1 MNTINVCLIQAR
13 MESSR
18 LPGKVLL
25 PLYKAMC
32 AIDVLYERLLRS
44 SMITEII
51 FIIPEVCTSDALH
64 DYIQRLGANVVR
76 GSANDL
82 VARHLQAISSIHE
95 CNIVRITSDCPLV
108 DPAWVDKC
116 IYLHNENRAD
126 YTSTYTPAAESLFC
140 NGADIEV
147 FSKSMLKHL
156 YAQYPSQKDR
166 EHVTFPLWDG
176 RMKHIKHLKMSR
188 YLEQDFSDARLTLD
202 YQEDLEVIRNILSD
216 ADDIHLSL
224 ESLVL
229 IYRKLSCNKQNGSF
243 DFAAGW

>member
-1 MNTINVCLIQAR
+1 MNTINVALIQAR

-25 PLYKAMC
+25 PLYKDMC

-44 SMITEII
+44 RMITKTI
-51 FIIPEVCTSDALH
+51 FIIPEASTSDALH
-64 DYIQRLGANVVR
+64 DYIRRLGASVVR
-76 GSANDL
+76 GSTNDL

-95 CNIVRITSDCPLV
+95 CNIIRVTSDCPLV

-116 IYLHNENRAD
+116 IYLHNENCAD
-126 YTSTYTPAAESLFC
+126 YTSTYTPAPESLFC

-147 FSKSMLKHL
+147 FSKSMLQHL
-156 YAQYPSQKDR
+156 YVQYPSHKDR

-188 YLEQDFSDARLTLD
+188 YLGQDFSDVRFTLD
-202 YQEDLEVIRNILSD
+202 YQEDLEVIRSVLAD

-224 ESLVL
+224 EILVA
-229 IYRKLSCNKQNGSF
+229 IYRKLSCNKLNGSF
-243 DFAAGW
+243 DYAAGW